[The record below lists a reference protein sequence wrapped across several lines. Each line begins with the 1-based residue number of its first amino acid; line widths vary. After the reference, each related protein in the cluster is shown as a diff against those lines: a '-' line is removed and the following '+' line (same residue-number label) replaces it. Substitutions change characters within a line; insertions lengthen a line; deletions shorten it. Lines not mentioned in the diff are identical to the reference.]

1 MKQIKIEIFRG
12 KREPE
17 FIEKLATTVWT
28 TSVRTSHHFLTAQ
41 DIDSLMP
48 QVKAAINGIEHLIVV
63 WNGNI
68 PIGFMGIQENKIE
81 MLFLSPS
88 YIGKGL
94 GKDLINLAVNE
105 YGVRYVDVNEQNKRA
120 EGFYKH
126 MGFYIFQRDE
136 MDAQGNPFPILHMQ
150 RIGSEKDN

>member
-1 MKQIKIEIFRG
+1 MKQIRIEIFRG

-63 WNGNI
+63 WDGNI

-105 YGVRYVDVNEQNKRA
+105 YGVRYVDVNEQNPFA
-120 EGFYKH
+120 ALFYKKQ
-126 MGFYIFQRDE
+126 GFRVVGRSETDGEGRQ
-136 MDAQGNPFPILHMQ
+136 FPILHM
-150 RIGSEKDN
+150 RLKD